1 MSAKTLMTVEQFAQM
16 QAADTENYEL
26 VDGGLIPLSSGTPLH
41 AKIRDLIGHLLWIYF
56 KSNPIGESFGEIDC
70 RISQNTVRCPDLIF
84 VGERLRQIDPDR
96 IPVSFAPDIAV
107 EILSPSESAVSLRR
121 KVRDYLSA
129 GSAEVWLVDNSNA
142 EVQIH
147 TTFSVGVATLISPL

>member
-56 KSNPIGESFGEIDC
+56 KSNPIGESFGEIDLPRFTKYCPLSRPFYFC
-70 RISQNTVRCPDLIF
+70 R
-84 VGERLRQIDPDR
+84 
-96 IPVSFAPDIAV
+96 
-107 EILSPSESAVSLRR
+107 
-121 KVRDYLSA
+121 
-129 GSAEVWLVDNSNA
+129 
-142 EVQIH
+142 
-147 TTFSVGVATLISPL
+147 